1 MIFEIIF
8 SFIAYLILFIISKRF
23 LKFPMKKTEQGYE
36 ELTDK
41 AKNSTLLSWASII
54 QCWIASSSML
64 YLYFTLD
71 HDFTRGMF
79 YTEELAICID
89 YGFLLFDIAV
99 HWYNTS
105 LSLFT
110 IWHHVSAIVVYTAMF
125 VYPQGV
131 FLSLFTVGASDL
143 TSPIQIS
150 RRIYYTFNEKTNSKM
165 STLNIFSFGI
175 PFIIIRTFILP
186 QFYYVWFTSLE
197 MALLIKVLSII
208 SFALIIVWSYQVFC
222 LLWKQFPYLFDNKE
236 NIERSV
242 VWRKGREIMQTIRKD
257 AGYSMGFNSAIFAI
271 TVILPLIISI
281 QHSPIGF
288 N

>member
-1 MIFEIIF
+1 MLD
-8 SFIAYLILFIISKRF
+8 SLILN
-23 LKFPMKKTEQGYE
+23 
-36 ELTDK
+36 
-41 AKNSTLLSWASII
+41 A
-54 QCWIASSSML
+54 
-64 YLYFTLD
+64 
-71 HDFTRGMF
+71 
-79 YTEELAICID
+79 
-89 YGFLLFDIAV
+89 
-99 HWYNTS
+99 
-105 LSLFT
+105 LSLFHFRPRFYKRNVLYRRISYLHWLWIPFIRYSCT
-110 IWHHVSAIVVYTAMF
+110 LVQHEFESIHNMAPCFSNCCIYCNVCISSRSLSVAVYW
-125 VYPQGV
+125 
-131 FLSLFTVGASDL
+131 GASDL

-165 STLNIFSFGI
+165 STLNIFAFGI

-208 SFALIIVWSYQVFC
+208 SFALIIVWSYQVFS

-236 NIERSV
+236 KIERSV